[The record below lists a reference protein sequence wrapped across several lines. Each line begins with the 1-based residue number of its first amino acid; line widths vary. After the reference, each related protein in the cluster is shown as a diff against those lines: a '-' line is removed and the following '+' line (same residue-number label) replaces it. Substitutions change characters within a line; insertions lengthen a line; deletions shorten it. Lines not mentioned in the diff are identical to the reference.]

1 MKKATHQQKIFEQS
15 YKEIETY
22 KIKLI
27 NFVIRFL
34 KRYYQLLLINDL
46 QINALLRQLEKD
58 FKKYGINTPICKSCL
73 NLARFLAK
81 KLKQDTQE
89 TDGIILATL
98 LMKRFEKLRVYQ
110 RFISLVN
117 QEVRN
122 KEASVKEKIIRQLT
136 SYGIENREHFALVS
150 KHLDSAIDHIDFQ
163 GKLYLLTNDLQ
174 ESELL
179 LASKLGITRTL
190 ASVMHDKPY
199 LITRPNCRHYFITLS
214 ESDIGSKSVDT
225 LLKEN
230 KMITKVGSR
239 VIKNLRNNT
248 SIKLNYYKELY
259 KVRKIPYLAKR
270 IRKLKELVEK

>member
-1 MKKATHQQKIFEQS
+1 MKKATRQQKIFEQS
-15 YKEIETY
+15 YKEIENY
-22 KIKLI
+22 KIKLL

-34 KRYYQLLLINDL
+34 KRYYQLLLISTL

-58 FKKYGINTPICKSCL
+58 FKKYGINTPICKNCL
-73 NLARFLAK
+73 NLAHLLAN

-98 LMKRFEKLRVYQ
+98 LMKRFEKLKVYE
-110 RFISLVN
+110 RFIKLVN

-122 KEASVKEKIIRQLT
+122 KEASVKERIIKQFT

-150 KHLDSAIDHIDFQ
+150 KHLDSAIDHEDYQ

-179 LASKLGITRTL
+179 LANKLGINRTL
-190 ASVMHDKPY
+190 YSVTQDKPY

-230 KMITKVGSR
+230 KMIAKVGSR

-270 IRKLKELVEK
+270 IKKLKELVEK

>member
-1 MKKATHQQKIFEQS
+1 MKKAIHQQKIFEQS

-58 FKKYGINTPICKSCL
+58 FKKYGINTPIYKKCL
-73 NLARFLAK
+73 NLARFLVN
-81 KLKQDTQE
+81 KLKQDTKE

-122 KEASVKEKIIRQLT
+122 KEASVKEKVIRQLT
-136 SYGIENREHFALVS
+136 SYGIENREHFVLVS

-163 GKLYLLTNDLQ
+163 GKIYLLTNDLQ

-179 LASKLGITRTL
+179 LAKKIGITRTL

-214 ESDIGSKSVDT
+214 ESDIGNKSVDT

-259 KVRKIPYLAKR
+259 KVRKTPYLAKR
-270 IRKLKELVEK
+270 IKNLKELVEK

>member
-34 KRYYQLLLINDL
+34 KRYYQLLLITDL

-58 FKKYGINTPICKSCL
+58 FKKYGINTPICKKCL
-73 NLARFLAK
+73 NLARFLVN
-81 KLKQDTQE
+81 KLKQDTKE

-122 KEASVKEKIIRQLT
+122 KEASVKERVIRQLT

-150 KHLDSAIDHIDFQ
+150 KHLDSAIDHLDFQ

-179 LASKLGITRTL
+179 LANKLGITRTL

-259 KVRKIPYLAKR
+259 KVRRVPYLASR
-270 IRKLKELVEK
+270 IKKLKELVEK

>member
-34 KRYYQLLLINDL
+34 KRYYQLLLISDL

-122 KEASVKEKIIRQLT
+122 KEANVKERIIRQLT

-179 LASKLGITRTL
+179 LASKIGITRTL

-270 IRKLKELVEK
+270 IKKLKELVEK

>member
-15 YKEIETY
+15 YKEIENY

-270 IRKLKELVEK
+270 IKKLKELVEK